1 MRSTFK
7 VLFYVKKGS
16 EKPNGNL
23 PLMCRIT
30 VDGEIKQ
37 FSCKM
42 DVPPRLWDVKNSRAS
57 GKSVEAQRINLAVD
71 KIRVDVNRRYQELM
85 QTDGYVTAAKLKD
98 AYLGIGV
105 KQETLLKLFEQH
117 NAEFEKKVGHSRA
130 QGTFTRYRTVCN
142 HIREFLPHAYK
153 REDIPLKE
161 LNLTFINDFEYFLRT
176 EKKCRTNTV
185 WGYMIVLKHIVSI
198 ARNDGR
204 LPFNPFAGYIN
215 SPESVDRG
223 YLTQTE
229 IQTLMNAPM
238 KNATHE
244 LVRNL
249 FVFSVFTGLAY
260 SDVKNNRASGK
271 SVEAQRINLAVD
283 KIRVEV
289 NRRYQELMQT
299 DGYVTA
305 AKLKDAYLGIGIK
318 QETLLKL
325 FEQHNAEFAK
335 KVGHGRTQG
344 TFTRYR
350 TVCNHIRE
358 FLPHT
363 YKREDIPLKELNLTF
378 INDFEYFL
386 RTEKKCR
393 TNTVWGYMIALKHI
407 VSIARNDGRLPF
419 NPFAGYI
426 NSPESV
432 DRGYLT
438 RTEIQTL
445 MDAPMKNA
453 THELVRDLFVFSV
466 FTGLA
471 YSDVKNLTADRLQ
484 TFFDGNLWIITR
496 RKKTNTESNIR
507 LLDVPKHIIEKYKGL
522 ARDGHVFPVPSNGSC
537 NKILKEIGRQCG
549 FKVRLT
555 YHVARHTNATT
566 VLLSNGVP
574 IETVSRL
581 LGHTNIKT
589 TQIYAKI
596 TAQKISQDMEDLS
609 HKLED
614 MEKSICR
621 AI

>member
-42 DVPPRLWDVKNSRAS
+42 DVPPRLWDVKNNRAS

-71 KIRVDVNRRYQELM
+71 KIRVEVNRRYQELM

-142 HIREFLPHAYK
+142 HIREFLPHTYK

-229 IQTLMNAPM
+229 IQTLM
-238 KNATHE
+238 
-244 LVRNL
+244 
-249 FVFSVFTGLAY
+249 
-260 SDVKNNRASGK
+260 
-271 SVEAQRINLAVD
+271 
-283 KIRVEV
+283 
-289 NRRYQELMQT
+289 
-299 DGYVTA
+299 
-305 AKLKDAYLGIGIK
+305 
-318 QETLLKL
+318 
-325 FEQHNAEFAK
+325 
-335 KVGHGRTQG
+335 
-344 TFTRYR
+344 
-350 TVCNHIRE
+350 
-358 FLPHT
+358 
-363 YKREDIPLKELNLTF
+363 
-378 INDFEYFL
+378 
-386 RTEKKCR
+386 
-393 TNTVWGYMIALKHI
+393 
-407 VSIARNDGRLPF
+407 
-419 NPFAGYI
+419 
-426 NSPESV
+426 
-432 DRGYLT
+432 
-438 RTEIQTL
+438 
-445 MDAPMKNA
+445 DAPMKNA

-507 LLDVPKHIIEKYKGL
+507 LLDVPKCIIEKYKGMT
-522 ARDGHVFPVPSNGSC
+522 RDNKVFPMPSNTTC
-537 NKILKEIGRQCG
+537 NKILKAIAKLCG
-549 FKVRLT
+549 IKTHLT
-555 YHVARHTNATT
+555 YHTARHSAATT
-566 VLLSNGVP
+566 ILLSNGVP

-596 TAQKISQDMEDLS
+596 TAQKISQDLEQLS
-609 HKLED
+609 DKLGD
-614 MEKSICR
+614 MEKSICS